1 MRRNPLDGPGMGY
14 GPAAGGDR
22 RGSPVV
28 TIVLALV
35 CLVLAAT
42 LAVVLLRPAG
52 QTAAPVVTVT
62 ATAAA
67 ATATPTPGTP
77 APASTTVAGS
87 TAPSA
92 SPTPGGTDATLRE
105 DEPEGVREAA
115 STFMRG
121 WLEPKKAVR
130 VRLLQVSATDSLL
143 DRLADVDP
151 AKLPDAKPKGALV
164 VPMATDFSAA
174 ADRKSG
180 RTALYVT
187 GLNYDYR
194 DAEQCRRAYDAVKVL
209 VAEAGKRGYGEY
221 RAHLDFMD
229 LAAAQYSFNDH
240 AYRRFCETIKDAV
253 DPNGILSPGKQSI
266 WPARMREQR
275 TA

>member
-1 MRRNPLDGPGMGY
+1 MRSNPLDGPGMGY
-14 GPAAGGDR
+14 GPAAGADR

-28 TIVLALV
+28 TVVLALA
-35 CLVLAAT
+35 CLLLAAT
-42 LAVVLLRPAG
+42 LAVVLLRPSE

-67 ATATPTPGTP
+67 PTPTPGTP
-77 APASTTVAGS
+77 APASATVAGS

-92 SPTPGGTDATLRE
+92 SPTPGGTDATLRA

-143 DRLADVDP
+143 DKLADVDP
-151 AKLPDAKPKGALV
+151 EKLPDAKPKGALV

-174 ADRKSG
+174 ADQKMSDGTTVRM
-180 RTALYVT
+180 
-187 GLNYDYR
+187 
-194 DAEQCRRAYDAVKVL
+194 EL
-209 VAEAGKRGYGEY
+209 VYEPASRYGW
-221 RAHLDFMD
+221 L
-229 LAAAQYSFNDH
+229 
-240 AYRRFCETIKDAV
+240 V
-253 DPNGILSPGKQSI
+253 DSVGP
-266 WPARMREQR
+266 RE
-275 TA
+275 